1 MTPTIYFDTLRY
13 DLKSYHPV
21 VVNIPLLQLL
31 LVEVQDEG
39 QMIVKIKLRKKGKG
53 TRIRSLQKYKQT
65 VFLLYVHR
73 YLNMHKYTVLYQM
86 CELKQTAQKLKRNAA
101 PPNWKKWKGE
111 FCSDKTA
118 LCCAR
123 ATYYSAL
130 TPGFFS
136 EL

>member
-39 QMIVKIKLRKKGKG
+39 QVIVKIKLRKKG

-65 VFLLYVHR
+65 VFLIYVHR
-73 YLNMHKYTVLYQM
+73 YLDMHKYTVLYQM

-101 PPNWKKWKGE
+101 PPNWKKWKVK

-118 LCCAR
+118 LCCVR